1 MPPRAEMRGEP
12 RHSSSKGE
20 TREESQSMWSPFSQ
34 SGATVAAGEECDDGC
49 SVSKLESKTCTTVVE
64 GPDGNPVRKCEVVR
78 RLLRRCPGKPV
89 EEVESTREETTESLG
104 SGHADLASSSP
115 DFAQLQESMERFN
128 TLFEDFAG
136 VLGGDR
142 RGRFFAG
149 DDFGGFAFPPR
160 FHDGGGSGR
169 GREGG
174 VNPGEFQET

>member
-1 MPPRAEMRGEP
+1 M
-12 RHSSSKGE
+12 
-20 TREESQSMWSPFSQ
+20 
-34 SGATVAAGEECDDGC
+34 
-49 SVSKLESKTCTTVVE
+49 
-64 GPDGNPVRKCEVVR
+64 
-78 RLLRRCPGKPV
+78 
-89 EEVESTREETTESLG
+89 SLG

-142 RGRFFAG
+142 RGRFFVG
-149 DDFGGFAFPPR
+149 DDFEDLARGFGGFASSR
-160 FHDGGGSGR
+160 HHDGGGSGR

>member
-1 MPPRAEMRGEP
+1 
-12 RHSSSKGE
+12 
-20 TREESQSMWSPFSQ
+20 MWSPFSQ
-34 SGATVAAGEECDDGC
+34 SGASVAAGEECDDGC
-49 SVSKLESKTCTTVVE
+49 SISKLESKTCTTVE
-64 GPDGNPVRKCEVVR
+64 GPDGKPVRKCEVVR

-149 DDFGGFAFPPR
+149 DDFEDLARGFGFAFPPR

-169 GREGG
+169 GHEGG